1 MRIVLDTSV
10 LVAALVEAHPAH
22 ARAAQRLERLLSEGT
37 ALFLCA
43 HSLAELFAVLTRLPV
58 APRIGPDQTRRL
70 IAENLDLLSI
80 EIVALEAQ
88 DYAVAI
94 RRMADIG
101 AAGGAI
107 YDMLV
112 VQAALKAKA
121 DGVLTLNEGDFS
133 RLCRDE
139 TIAVTAP

>member
-1 MRIVLDTSV
+1 MLDTSA

-22 ARAAQRLERLLSEGT
+22 RRVVRRLERLLSERS
-37 ALFLCA
+37 ALLLCA

-58 APRIGPDQTRRL
+58 APRIGPDQARRL
-70 IAENLDLLSI
+70 IAENLELLSI

-88 DYAVAI
+88 DYAAAI

-101 AAGGAI
+101 AVGGAM

-139 TIAVTAP
+139 TIEVFAP